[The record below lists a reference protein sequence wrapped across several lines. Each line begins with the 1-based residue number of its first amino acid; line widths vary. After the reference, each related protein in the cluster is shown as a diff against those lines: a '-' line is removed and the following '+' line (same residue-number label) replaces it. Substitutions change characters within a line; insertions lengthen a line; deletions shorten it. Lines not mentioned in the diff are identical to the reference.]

1 MFERFTEGAIK
12 IIMAS
17 HEEARRMGQ
26 NFVGTEQL
34 LLGVIAQ
41 KHGIGARA
49 LRYCGVNLKK
59 TRKEIEL
66 YVGTGTG
73 FLGVDPPFT
82 PRAKR
87 VLDLSVEEGRDLG
100 QNFVGTEHLLLAL
113 IREKDSIAIRT
124 IRKLGVDLFELRSKI
139 LDLIIEHQEFI
150 LDPELAL
157 QKFEQ
162 EHMLGKLGNAG
173 KTQPSSI
180 EAPTLELYADNMTQ
194 QAADGELDPVI
205 GREEEIRNIV
215 KSLARRGKNNPVLMG
230 EPGVGK
236 TAVAEG
242 LALLIVEDNVPPF
255 LIKNSLMSLDLG
267 SLLAG
272 TKYRGEFEERLKR
285 VIEEAEDDS
294 HIILVIDEIHTLVGA
309 GAAEGAVDAANI
321 LKPSLARGK
330 LRCIGATTNEE
341 YKKYIERDPA
351 LERRFQP
358 VRVPEPNI
366 NDAIQILRGLKLKF
380 ETHHGVSY
388 TPEAI
393 DQTVHL
399 AHKFIADRYLP
410 DKAIDVLD
418 EAGATVSL
426 ESVPYPEGIRA
437 VITELCDAKLNKEN
451 AVRIEDYIQADKEL
465 QYEKDICD
473 QLKVM
478 KQENQ
483 QREKA
488 GIERPMKVY
497 VSEEDIAKVVTEW
510 TGIPMTKISESES
523 KELLNMEDILHDRLI
538 GQHRAIVSVSKAI
551 RRARVGLRNPSRP
564 IASFIFAGPTGVG
577 KTELTKAL
585 ANYMFG
591 GDDAMIRLDMSEYME
606 KHTVAKLIGSPPGY
620 VGHTDGGQLTEAV
633 RSKPYTV
640 VLFDEVEKAHGDIFN
655 LLLQILDDGR
665 LTDSRGRL
673 VDFKNTLVVLTSNIG
688 AKVIEKESGIQKL
701 TRKPSTSEI
710 KEQKSPK
717 KRKYSF
723 IKDFTLEGL
732 DEFLEESEG
741 SKRKEKKTKKEKTRA
756 EQERKRREAEEKK
769 KDDELAERIS
779 FLVNDE
785 LKEFFR
791 PEFLNRLD
799 EIIIFQHLNKQDIE
813 NIAEIMIKEI
823 VDRMLDKEVILSVDS
838 RAKKLIVDEGYDPIY
853 GARPLRRA
861 VMRLLEDNLAE
872 QCLTKTLY
880 PGTKLL
886 ISTDLIDNNISVKVD
901 YDNVN
906 PAIMEPND
914 FQ

>member
-1 MFERFTEGAIK
+1 MWCQF
-12 IIMAS
+12 
-17 HEEARRMGQ
+17 
-26 NFVGTEQL
+26 
-34 LLGVIAQ
+34 
-41 KHGIGARA
+41 
-49 LRYCGVNLKK
+49 KK

-162 EHMLGKLGNAG
+162 EHMLGKLGNTG

-358 VRVPEPNI
+358 VRVSEPNI

-497 VSEEDIAKVVTEW
+497 VSEEDIAKVITEW

-523 KELLNMEDILHDRLI
+523 KELLNMEEILHDRLI
-538 GQHRAIVSVSKAI
+538 GQHRAIVAVSKAI

-701 TRKPSTSEI
+701 TRKPSTSET

-741 SKRKEKKTKKEKTRA
+741 SKRKGKKTKKEKTRV
-756 EQERKRREAEEKK
+756 EQERKRRQAEEKK

-813 NIAEIMIKEI
+813 NIADIMIKEI

-906 PAIMEPND
+906 PSIMEPNN